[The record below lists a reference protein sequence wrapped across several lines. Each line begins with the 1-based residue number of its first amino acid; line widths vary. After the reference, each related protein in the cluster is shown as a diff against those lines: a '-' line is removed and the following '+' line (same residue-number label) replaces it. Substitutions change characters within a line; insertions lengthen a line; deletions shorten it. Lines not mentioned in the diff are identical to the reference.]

1 MRAIYRQ
8 HARFVWLSLQRL
20 GVYPSDL
27 DDVAQDVFVIVHRRL
42 DTFDRRARVTTW
54 LFGICMRVA
63 ANYRRR
69 RRWTRELLS
78 GWTEDQRP
86 ALLLAADDVLVRRE
100 EREIAERALDR
111 LDVAKRAIFVMFEI
125 ESLSC
130 LEIAELMS
138 VPIGTVYSRLH
149 SRAPPAGQDHRPRPQ
164 TPAAPMSDPV
174 RWNQEPAGGP
184 PPPSCCCA
192 PPPPATARRGRPGAP
207 RRGGR
212 PIPRRSALVAR
223 RWSRFATAA
232 TAAIVVAS
240 LGTTV
245 WALRG
250 RRLAHARPR
259 SRR

>member
-1 MRAIYRQ
+1 MKGPTRMQLAEPLGGPRPFDPTRPLGVPTRPLGVPIQAEDDISDVRAIYRQ

-54 LFGICMRVA
+54 LFGICLRVA

-149 SRAPPAGQDHRPRPQ
+149 A
-164 TPAAPMSDPV
+164 
-174 RWNQEPAGGP
+174 
-184 PPPSCCCA
+184 
-192 PPPPATARRGRPGAP
+192 ARRQLAKTIARGLK
-207 RRGGR
+207 RRQ
-212 PIPRRSALVAR
+212 
-223 RWSRFATAA
+223 
-232 TAAIVVAS
+232 
-240 LGTTV
+240 
-245 WALRG
+245 LR
-250 RRLAHARPR
+250 
-259 SRR
+259 